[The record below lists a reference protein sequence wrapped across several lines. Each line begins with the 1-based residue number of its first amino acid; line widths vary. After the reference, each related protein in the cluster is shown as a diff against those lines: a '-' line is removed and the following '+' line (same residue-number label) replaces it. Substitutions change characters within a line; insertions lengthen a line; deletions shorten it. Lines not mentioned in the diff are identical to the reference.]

1 MLDYP
6 AAQAVALVVRTG
18 SFEAAARALGVT
30 PSAISQRV
38 KQLEERLGTV
48 LVERGSPC
56 VATDQGALLC
66 RHIEQV
72 GLLEKA
78 LTEALPG
85 TAASSAP
92 ERRVTL
98 DVAANADSLGTWFV
112 AAGAAFGRATGD
124 LLNIVIDDEEH
135 TADWLRRG
143 RVVAAVTAL
152 AKPVTGCRV
161 RPLGALVYAATAS
174 PDYMARHFP
183 GGVTAETI
191 ANGPGLT
198 FDRKD
203 RLQQHWIRQTFG
215 RPVIYPTH
223 WLPSTQGFVD
233 ASLAGLG
240 WGLNPLPLVRDHLA
254 AGRLVELVPGAILA
268 RPLFWQVNR
277 LAAPQLAPLTSC
289 VAAAARE
296 ALREVADKLDPDSPR
311 GPGAAPPTL

>member
-6 AAQAVALVVRTG
+6 AARAVAFVAQTG
-18 SFEAAARALGVT
+18 SFEAASRALGVT

-48 LVERGSPC
+48 LIERGSPC

-66 RHIEQV
+66 RHVERV

-78 LTEALPG
+78 LADALPG
-85 TAASSAP
+85 TVRSEEP
-92 ERRVTL
+92 TQRVTL
-98 DVAANADSLGTWFV
+98 DVATNADSLGTWFV
-112 AAGAAFGRATGD
+112 AAAAAFGRETGD

-143 RVVAAVTAL
+143 RVLAAVTAL

-161 RPLGALVYAATAS
+161 RPLGSLAYAAAAS
-174 PDYMARHFP
+174 PDYVERHFRA
-183 GGVTAETI
+183 GVTAE
-191 ANGPGLT
+191 ALADAPGLT

-203 RLQQHWIRQTFG
+203 RLQHLWIRETFG
-215 RPVIYPTH
+215 RAIAYPSH
-223 WLPSTQGFVD
+223 WLPSTQSFVD

-240 WGLNPLPLVRDHLA
+240 WGLSPVHLVRDHLA
-254 AGRLVELVPGAILA
+254 DGRLVELVPGTKLA

-277 LAAPQLAPLTSC
+277 LAADQLATLTSC
-289 VAAAARE
+289 VIAAARE
-296 ALREVADKLDPDSPR
+296 ALQ
-311 GPGAAPPTL
+311 